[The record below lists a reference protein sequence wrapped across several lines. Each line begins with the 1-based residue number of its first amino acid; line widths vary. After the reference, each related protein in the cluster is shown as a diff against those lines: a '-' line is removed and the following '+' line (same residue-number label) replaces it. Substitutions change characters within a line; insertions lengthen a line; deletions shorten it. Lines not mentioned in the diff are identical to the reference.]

1 MRRWLWMATILSSL
15 LLSGCA
21 SFVRSDVVAFHDW
34 PAEMPN
40 KVYVFDR
47 TPEQQNNLEYQ
58 SYENLVR
65 AELTRLGF
73 VEAQNPRAAILK
85 VSMHYSI
92 NGRDVRVVEPVVD
105 PYWPYG
111 YGYPYYPWRGYYSPY
126 YYDPFW
132 YGPPVT
138 QYREVQYQVFSRQ
151 LNVLITRVRDGK
163 KLYDVT
169 VDSDGGNGSL
179 AFAMPYMVK
188 SAFSEFPGRSGV
200 PHRVKLEITDKP
212 AAANDKVQT
221 EPASASAPANN

>member
-1 MRRWLWMATILSSL
+1 MRRWIWMLMVLSSA

-40 KVYVFDR
+40 KVYTFDR
-47 TPEQQNNLEYQ
+47 TPEQQNNLEQQ

-65 AELTRLGF
+65 TELTRLGF
-73 VEAQNPRAAILK
+73 VEAQNPKGAILK
-85 VSMHYSI
+85 VSMRYSI

-111 YGYPYYPWRGYYSPY
+111 YGYPFYGRYGPY

-138 QYREVQYQVFSRQ
+138 QYREVQYQVFNRE
-151 LNVLITRVRDGK
+151 LNILITQIRDGK

-200 PHRVKLEITDKP
+200 PRRVKLEITDKP
-212 AAANDKVQT
+212 PVANDKLKS
-221 EPASASAPANN
+221 EPPAGN